1 MGSVHSCPMFLAW
14 LHAFFHSCHG
24 FCQAW
29 QERAFRQE
37 LVLFAVSLPAAIYLG
52 QTWLEQLFL
61 IACGVLVLI
70 TEVLNTAIERTVN
83 RIGLETNPLSK
94 QAKDLG
100 SAAVLLALI
109 FWLLVWVIA
118 AYRLLCIH

>member
-1 MGSVHSCPMFLAW
+1 MFSAW
-14 LHAFFHSCHG
+14 LHALFHSCHG
-24 FCQAW
+24 LCQAW

-37 LVLFAVSLPAAIYLG
+37 LVLFVVLLPVVNYLG

-70 TEVLNTAIERTVN
+70 TEILNTAIERTVN

-100 SAAVLLALI
+100 SAAVLLSLV
-109 FWLLVWVIA
+109 FWLIVWVTA
-118 AYRLLCIH
+118 VYRLLCIH